1 MKNSL
6 CDLNDHLF
14 MCLEGLMNDELSEKE
29 MDKQIKRAQ
38 AVNNIAKSI
47 IQNGKT
53 QIEALKLREEIL
65 GNAGK
70 GELPEMLVPK
80 NTSTGKYLTDD
91 NGGGVKHGC

>member
-47 IQNGKT
+47 I
-53 QIEALKLREEIL
+53 
-65 GNAGK
+65 
-70 GELPEMLVPK
+70 
-80 NTSTGKYLTDD
+80 
-91 NGGGVKHGC
+91 